1 MDVHAPHQPIHGVK
15 DFFLHLL
22 TITVGLL
29 IAVGIEGCVAL
40 HHEHTL
46 VKEARAS
53 IREEIEH
60 NVKSMTDAV
69 KTIEANKAEIK
80 KDIDTLT
87 NIQQHPKDKS
97 LQNADIKAN
106 FNIQGIHEAAWKT
119 AQSTGALAYM
129 PHQEVQRYT
138 DIYEAHHA
146 FLTQQDK
153 ILEDEAKFLGVMAK
167 TNFGHGDITLEQTSA
182 ALEPLGVWLAH
193 LSYLDLMAKLSLMS
207 DQAFLDGKDAPSD
220 LHEDLGGK

>member
-1 MDVHAPHQPIHGVK
+1 LDVHAPHQPIHGVK

-53 IREEIEH
+53 LHEEIEH
-60 NVKSMTDAV
+60 NAKSMTDAV
-69 KTIEANKAEIK
+69 KKIAQEKTAIQN
-80 KDIDTLT
+80 DIDALT
-87 NIQQHPKDKS
+87 KIMEQPKNKS
-97 LQNADIKAN
+97 FQNADIKVD
-106 FNIQGIHEAAWKT
+106 FNMEGINEAAWKT
-119 AQSTGALAYM
+119 AQATGALAYM

-138 DIYEAHHA
+138 DIYEAHHT

-153 ILEDEAKFLGVMAK
+153 LLEDEAKFLGVMAK
-167 TNFGHGDITLEQTSA
+167 TNFGHGDITPEQTSA

-193 LSYLDLMAKLSLMS
+193 LSYLNLTAKLCLMS
-207 DQAFLDGKDAPSD
+207 NQAFLEGKDAPSE
-220 LHEDLGGK
+220 LHEDLSGK